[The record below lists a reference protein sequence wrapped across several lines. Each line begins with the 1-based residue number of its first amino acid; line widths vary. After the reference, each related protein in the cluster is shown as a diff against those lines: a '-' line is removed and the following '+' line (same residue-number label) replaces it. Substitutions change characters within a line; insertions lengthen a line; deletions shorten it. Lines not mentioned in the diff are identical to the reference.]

1 VRLQMLEKLED
12 FLAFGV
18 LRRDRHDQPNGALRP
33 VLGEAWRR
41 MMSSH
46 LAERRPASAMT
57 RRGFDAVH
65 AGHTPGALFTSPR
78 QFARGGN
85 PSNLRVLASSCQGSP
100 RAVNRSFRYVS
111 A

>member
-57 RRGFDAVH
+57 RRGFDATCRPH
-65 AGHTPGALFTSPR
+65 AGCAVHVATSVCSRR
-78 QFARGGN
+78 Q
-85 PSNLRVLASSCQGSP
+85 S
-100 RAVNRSFRYVS
+100 
-111 A
+111 